1 MNVNLSAPVFLVK
14 GSDEVILGD
23 EVSSLIQQL
32 VGDGDRTLLLAE
44 LSITDHSLEDGGYT
58 IGPVVDASQTFP
70 FLSDRRVVL
79 VRNAAVFSTKDAC
92 VPLVQY
98 LEDPLETTSLVL
110 VWEKDP
116 RPNKQSKTPAVPK
129 SLADAVA
136 SCGGVVVD
144 TSPGTGKAQG
154 GWLDERISGSS
165 LKLDPAARRALVD
178 HLGSDVGR
186 LPALLEMLE
195 SVFGAGTKV
204 SAPDIEPYLGVSG
217 DVAPWDLTDAIDGGD
232 VSGSL
237 DVLQRMTIGGG
248 RHPLQILATL
258 SNHYLK
264 MIRLDDPDIRGDK
277 QAADVLGMKGST
289 FPAKKALDGARRL
302 GSDRL
307 AEVAALLAQADLDLH
322 GAKAWPPEL
331 VIEVLVARLAGRN
344 RSSSGSRGRR

>member
-154 GWLDERISGSS
+154 GWLLPLTSS
-165 LKLDPAARRALVD
+165 HTWVFLV
-178 HLGSDVGR
+178 
-186 LPALLEMLE
+186 
-195 SVFGAGTKV
+195 
-204 SAPDIEPYLGVSG
+204 
-217 DVAPWDLTDAIDGGD
+217 
-232 VSGSL
+232 
-237 DVLQRMTIGGG
+237 
-248 RHPLQILATL
+248 TL
-258 SNHYLK
+258 
-264 MIRLDDPDIRGDK
+264 
-277 QAADVLGMKGST
+277 
-289 FPAKKALDGARRL
+289 RL
-302 GSDRL
+302 GTSPMPSM
-307 AEVAALLAQADLDLH
+307 VAMSVVPLMSFS
-322 GAKAWPPEL
+322 E
-331 VIEVLVARLAGRN
+331 
-344 RSSSGSRGRR
+344 